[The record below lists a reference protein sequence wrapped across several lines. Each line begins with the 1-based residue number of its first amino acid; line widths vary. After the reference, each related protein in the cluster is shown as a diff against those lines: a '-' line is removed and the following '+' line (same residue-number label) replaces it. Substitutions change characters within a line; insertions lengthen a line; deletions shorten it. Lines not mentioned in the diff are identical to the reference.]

1 MLCYSC
7 LASLW
12 QALGWVILFSGHLW
26 HGVSFWF
33 SVAFFSW
40 AAIFRCI
47 RSTTISSWFAFG
59 IWCDILPSVKS
70 WRPRHDLH
78 ISSVKPHTI
87 IVSCFQTFLS
97 TLTATSHLWL
107 LGLPLHALTAVYFVS
122 IADDPLDIFF
132 CVYSACSISLHWPN
146 FFFFTLEND
155 PYPLIAGQSIS
166 MCDGDLTT
174 LRTPT

>member
-1 MLCYSC
+1 C
-7 LASLW
+7 
-12 QALGWVILFSGHLW
+12 H
-26 HGVSFWF
+26 
-33 SVAFFSW
+33 
-40 AAIFRCI
+40 
-47 RSTTISSWFAFG
+47 
-59 IWCDILPSVKS
+59 ILPSVKS

-146 FFFFTLEND
+146 FFFTLEND